1 LQGRR
6 LDVAMTGAHVPGI
19 GLVAA
24 PESSRYLN
32 SVTGD
37 QVRRS
42 FLDFFAGHGHT
53 IVPSA
58 PLVPQNDPSLL
69 FTNAGMVPFKHVFLG
84 TETRPYVRA
93 ADTQKCLR
101 ISGKHNDLEQV
112 GRDTYHH
119 TLFEMLG
126 NWSFGD
132 YYKREAIGWAWELL
146 TKVWKLPKDKL
157 YATVYTTDDE
167 ADGLWRELTDVGR
180 DRISRFEKENFWEMA
195 DTGPCGPCTEIHI
208 DRGAAACDKQGRPHR
223 CQVNG
228 DCARYIEIWNLVFI
242 QNNRDASGALSELP
256 AKHVDTGMGFERIT
270 AVIQNVPSNYDI
282 DLFQTI
288 IRAEERLSGKRY
300 RAGEKDDVSLRVI
313 ADHARAVTFLVADG
327 VLPSNEGRGYVLRR
341 LLRRAARHGKLL
353 GMERPF
359 LYEVVDAVVDAMGG
373 AFPEIVAEHARIKE
387 AVQGE
392 EERFAQ
398 TLDRGLAL
406 LSDEIE
412 ATRRAKA
419 STLSGEVAFKL
430 YDTYGFP
437 LDLTEDILEGEGL
450 VVDKD
455 GFERAM
461 SAQRQRARGAQKFAD
476 VGGELSP
483 TGEVTL
489 LGIPKEWS
497 SRFVGDRIVEWES
510 AVLALVVDGV
520 ATRGPVRAGMRV
532 DIVTAE
538 TPFYAESGGQVG
550 DRGWIT
556 TASGLHVEVEGTHKI
571 APTVIAHRGLVRE
584 GALAVGDRVLLA
596 IDAGRR
602 EAARLN
608 HSATHLAHG
617 ALRRRL
623 GGHVK
628 QAGSLVDP
636 TKLRF
641 DFSHHKPVS
650 AEELRAVEDEV
661 NAEIRANAEVTAEE
675 MSYDDA
681 VKAGA
686 LAFFGDKYGD
696 RVTVVRMGDF
706 SIELCGGTHV
716 RRTGDIGLFK
726 IDGESGVAAGVRR
739 LEAVTGAGALDEI
752 RRHEATLGEIAH
764 LLKAG
769 EQDAK
774 GKVEKLL
781 QQSREL
787 ERRVQELQAKLAGGA
802 SRDIMADARQVNGV
816 TVLATRVEGLDD
828 KGLRD
833 LADRLRDRVQSGV
846 VVLAAAQGEK
856 AMLLAVVTKD
866 LVGRFHAGNII
877 KQLAPI
883 VGGGGGGRPD
893 FAQAGGK
900 DPTKLDAAV
909 EAAYALVGAGSQ

>member
-1 LQGRR
+1 
-6 LDVAMTGAHVPGI
+6 
-19 GLVAA
+19 
-24 PESSRYLN
+24 
-32 SVTGD
+32 VTGD
-37 QVRRS
+37 RIRQS
-42 FLDFFAGHGHT
+42 FLDFFRERGHT

-69 FTNAGMVPFKHVFLG
+69 FTNAGMVPFKNVFLG

-132 YYKREAIGWAWELL
+132 YYKREAIAWSWELL
-146 TKVWKLPKDKL
+146 TAVWKLPKDKL

-167 ADGLWRELTDVGR
+167 SDAVWREVTDIR
-180 DRISRFEKENFWEMA
+180 HDHISRFEKENFWEMA
-195 DTGPCGPCTEIHI
+195 ETGPCGPCTEIHI
-208 DRGAAACDKQGRPHR
+208 DRGPEACDKQGTPHACR
-223 CQVNG
+223 VNG
-228 DCARYIEIWNLVFI
+228 DCARYIEIWNNVFI
-242 QNNRDASGALSELP
+242 QNNRDATGALSELP
-256 AKHVDTGMGFERIT
+256 AKHVDTGMGFERIA

-282 DLFQTI
+282 DIFQTI
-288 IRAEERLSGKRY
+288 IRCEERLSGKRY
-300 RAGEKDDVSLRVI
+300 RANAKDDVSLRVI

-353 GMERPF
+353 GVDKPF
-359 LYEVVDAVVDAMGG
+359 LFEVVDAVVDAMGG
-373 AFPEIVAEHARIKE
+373 AFPEIVAHQARIKE
-387 AVQGE
+387 AVKGE

-406 LSDEIE
+406 LSSEIE
-412 ATRRAKA
+412 TARAA
-419 STLSGEVAFKL
+419 GSATLSGDVAFKL

-437 LDLTEDILEGEGL
+437 LDLTEDILTGEGM
-450 VVDKD
+450 VVDGT

-461 SAQRQRARGAQKFAD
+461 AAQRERARGAQKFAD
-476 VGGELSP
+476 ASAGPALAG
-483 TGEVTL
+483 
-489 LGIPKEWS
+489 LGART
-497 SRFVGDRIVEWES
+497 SRFVGDHVDEWES
-510 AVLALVVDGV
+510 EVLALLADGTE
-520 ATRGPVRAGMRV
+520 TRGPVREGAQV
-532 DIVTAE
+532 DVIAAE

-556 TASGLHVEVEGTHKI
+556 TDAGARVEVLDTRKLPGGL
-571 APTVIAHRGLVRE
+571 IAHRGVMRH
-584 GALAVGDRVLLA
+584 GALAVGDRVRLG
-596 IDAGRR
+596 IDVARR
-602 EAARLN
+602 EASRLN

-623 GGHVK
+623 GAHVK

-650 AEELRAVEDEV
+650 PDELRAVEDEV
-661 NAEIRANAEVTAEE
+661 NAQIRANAEVTTEE
-675 MSYDDA
+675 MSHDDA

-706 SIELCGGTHV
+706 SVELCGGTHV
-716 RRTGDIGLFK
+716 RRTGDIGVFK
-726 IDGESGVAAGVRR
+726 VDAESGVAAGVRR

-752 RRHEATLGEIAH
+752 RRHEALLGEIAQ

-769 EQDAK
+769 EGEAK
-774 GKVEKLL
+774 GKLERLL

-787 ERRVQELQAKLAGGA
+787 ERRVQELQGKLAGGA
-802 SRDIMADARQVNGV
+802 TRDVMADARQVNGV

-833 LADRLRDRVQSGV
+833 MADRLRDRIKSGV
-846 VVLAAAQGEK
+846 VVLAATQGEK
-856 AMLLAVVTKD
+856 AMLLAAVTKD
-866 LVGRFHAGNII
+866 LVGKYHAGDII

-909 EAAYALVGAGSQ
+909 AAAYELVGAGR

>member
-1 LQGRR
+1 
-6 LDVAMTGAHVPGI
+6 
-19 GLVAA
+19 
-24 PESSRYLN
+24 
-32 SVTGD
+32 VTGD
-37 QVRRS
+37 QIRQS
-42 FLDFFAGHGHT
+42 FLDFFRERGHT

-58 PLVPQNDPSLL
+58 SLVPQNDPSLL
-69 FTNAGMVPFKHVFLG
+69 FTNAGMVQFKHVFLG

-93 ADTQKCLR
+93 ADTQRCLR

-146 TKVWKLPKDKL
+146 TTVWKLPKDKL

-167 ADGLWRELTDVGR
+167 AAALWREVTDIGH

-208 DRGAAACDKQGRPHR
+208 DRGPDACDKKGEPHTCR
-223 CQVNG
+223 VNG
-228 DCARYIEIWNLVFI
+228 ECARYIEIWNLVFI

-270 AVIQNVPSNYDI
+270 SVIQGVPSNYDI

-288 IRAEERLSGKRY
+288 IRRAERLSGKRY
-300 RAGEKDDVSLRVI
+300 RASEKDDVSLQVI
-313 ADHARAVTFLVADG
+313 ADHSRAVTFLVADG

-353 GMERPF
+353 GMDRPF
-359 LYEVVDAVVDAMGG
+359 LHEVVDAVVEAMGG
-373 AFPEIVAEHARIKE
+373 AFPEIVSAQARIKE
-387 AVQGE
+387 TVRGE
-392 EERFAQ
+392 EEKFAQ

-406 LSDEIE
+406 LSEEIA
-412 ATRRAKA
+412 ATRKRGAT
-419 STLSGEVAFKL
+419 TLAGDVAFKL

-437 LDLTEDILEGEGL
+437 LDLTEDILSGEGL
-450 VVDKD
+450 AVDGA

-461 SAQRQRARGAQKFAD
+461 GEQRERARGAQKFVDAGGSPEL
-476 VGGELSP
+476 VG
-483 TGEVTL
+483 
-489 LGIPKEWS
+489 LGARTA
-497 SRFVGDRIVEWES
+497 RFVGDRTAEATSE
-510 AVLALVVDGV
+510 VLALVAGG
-520 ATRGPVRAGMRV
+520 AETRGPVRAGAEV
-532 DIVTAE
+532 DVVTAE

-556 TASGLHVEVEGTHKI
+556 TDAGARIEVLDTQKI
-571 APTVIAHRGLVRE
+571 GGGVIAHRGIVRD
-584 GALAVGDRVLLA
+584 GAVSVGERVRLA
-596 IDAGRR
+596 IDVARR
-602 EAARLN
+602 EASRLN
-608 HSATHLAHG
+608 HSATHLAHA
-617 ALRRRL
+617 ALRHRL
-623 GGHVK
+623 GTHVK

-641 DFSHHKPVS
+641 DFSHHKAVS
-650 AEELRAVEDEV
+650 ADDLRAIEDDV
-661 NAEIRANAEVTAEE
+661 NAQIRANAEVTTEE

-706 SIELCGGTHV
+706 STELCGGTHV
-716 RRTGDIGLFK
+716 RRTGDIGVFK
-726 IDGESGVAAGVRR
+726 IDAESGVAAGVRR

-752 RRHEATLGEIAH
+752 RRHESLLGEIAQ
-764 LLKAG
+764 LLKSG
-769 EQDAK
+769 EQEAK
-774 GKVEKLL
+774 GKLEKLL

-787 ERRVQELQAKLAGGA
+787 ERRVQELQSKLAGGA
-802 SRDIMADARQVNGV
+802 TRDVMADARQVNGI
-816 TVLATRVEGLDD
+816 TILATKVDGLDD

-833 LADRLRDRVQSGV
+833 MADRLRDRIKSGI
-846 VVLAAAQGEK
+846 VVLAAAQGDK
-856 AMLLAVVTKD
+856 AMLLAAVTKD
-866 LVGRFHAGNII
+866 LVGTYHAGNII

-909 EAAYALVGAGSQ
+909 AAAYALVGAGS